1 MALTAQE
8 RTNIIKLTVAM
19 FNAAPGA
26 AYLAEFT
33 VAFEGNGRSL
43 LTLATGLSNTSTYLS
58 LNPASQSASAFATAF
73 LTPLGLQA
81 NAEAIAFVTTR
92 FNAGMNKGQI
102 AFEAAVALNDST
114 APVFAD
120 ARAILNNK
128 TSTAETYSVTQGNAS
143 TNISALQQAIA
154 NVTQDPATVT
164 SSNTANSTVTTVI
177 DLTTANDTYTI
188 GAGNFTINGMGGDDT
203 ITTGDGNNTVN
214 TFAGNDTITT
224 GAGNDTINGGDGN
237 NTVNAGAGVNKVTT
251 GAGNDTITTGAGDD
265 VIISGSGSD
274 TIRSGAGSDI
284 ITSGAGNDSIAVGV
298 DSVLDTV
305 IFGSTAVTNGSDIIT
320 NFVTGIDKLNL
331 KAMTSQTSTTAV
343 TGALTVT
350 AGNVYFLA
358 SSVAGNADSVA
369 AAAAVLQAAATWTD
383 GTTGTVAF
391 FVVNDDNSSAV
402 YQYVESVAGGNLLT
416 ELTVM
421 GTVDAKLVV
430 GDLSFA

>member
-1 MALTAQE
+1 MALTTQE
-8 RTNIIKLTVAM
+8 RTNVIKLTVAM

-26 AYLAEFT
+26 TYLAELSNFY
-33 VAFEGNGRSL
+33 EGGDRSL
-43 LTLATGLSNTSTYLS
+43 LTLARSLSNTATYLS
-58 LNPASQSASAFATAF
+58 LNPGSQTSSSFATAF

-81 NAEAIAFVTTR
+81 NTEAINFVTTR
-92 FNAGMNKGQI
+92 FTAGMNKGQI
-102 AFEAAVALNDST
+102 AYEAAVALNDST

-128 TSTAETYSVTQGNAS
+128 TSTAETYSVTQANSS
-143 TNISALQQAIA
+143 TSISALQQAVA

-203 ITTGDGNNTVN
+203 ITTGDGNNTIN
-214 TFAGNDTITT
+214 TTAGNDTITT
-224 GAGNDTINGGDGN
+224 GAGNDTINAADGN

-251 GAGNDTITTGAGDD
+251 GGGNDTITTGAGDD
-265 VIISGSGSD
+265 VIISGSGND
-274 TIRSGAGSDI
+274 IIRSGAGSDI
-284 ITSGAGNDSIAVGV
+284 ITSGAGGDSIALGV

-320 NFVTGIDKLNL
+320 NFGTTVDKLNL
-331 KAMTSQTSTTAV
+331 KAMTSQTATTAV

-383 GTTGTVAF
+383 GATGTVAF
-391 FVVNDDNSSAV
+391 FVVNDDNSSAI
-402 YQYVESVAGGNLLT
+402 YQYVEAVAGGILLT

-421 GTVDAKLVV
+421 GTVDAKIVV